1 MLNVTKAYCP
11 TQLKSVLSPS
21 KEEGAVLL
29 ILHTFSKAITSI
41 ILNMIGPSYLIF
53 ELIRFSMLT

>member
-1 MLNVTKAYCP
+1 MLNVTKAGCP
-11 TQLKSVLSPS
+11 PQLELLSPS
-21 KEEGAVLL
+21 KAEGVVLL

-53 ELIRFSMLT
+53 ELIRSSILT